1 MSEKKKFKDHPIGK
15 FLSEKGL
22 DAFSIL
28 WQAKEWYNETIEN
41 ALLDKSSINTLIAFY
56 NAIQG
61 SFGAERIN
69 YIINKYSVKEPEDK
83 KDFFTKV
90 AENLKKLFTSKEDL
104 EKRNAA
110 ILLLC
115 LYKNINLIEN
125 KPKDNDNEELI
136 EFLLALH
143 KVMQENIHIIF
154 SLSDGKQAL
163 IYSTFFTSIS
173 FELQE
178 IRKLIKAGVY
188 KDKDDKLFIHLKDK
202 ECTCGKTDFELILD
216 ETKHDETKQG
226 VIDVKVACK
235 CGEMWRPEYTL
246 EKGTDQLDANAVKGI
261 LETFAN
267 AIGEQLDKI
276 LETNTE
282 LRNIFQNFLDVEPHI
297 ESLKEEICKT
307 YISQERLKSCC
318 DYIILKDA
326 TNLFANAICK
336 LSDKN
341 QISETISD
349 INKQIERYSEYLPWI
364 VKYLAKMMESKDLSI
379 ASLFVENC
387 FKYNYIDNGARI
399 FFEDQKENISEGIYN
414 LTVIR
419 EVFIAHS
426 SLDNK
431 IAENLVEE
439 LKRKNITYFWAVEN
453 LRKSNRTEE
462 DYKKA
467 LCQAIDN
474 CKSLVFVSSKNSRGL
489 ENDAVDIELSYVYK
503 TYEKAGIHYKKQNG
517 SMFYLFEYRIN
528 NGSESELLYDKTISE
543 YFGTQSR
550 YYDLGDLVWRIT
562 NKLHGLDKDETNGEP
577 KIETIPAKPIT
588 SYPKVGQTPI
598 SRESDEKKSLDK
610 KPSDSEKLETPKNSP
625 IIPTSPTFIEQK
637 KLKKAAILKLI
648 SNSLFVISG
657 VFALIGLIIF
667 LANLWDLDI
676 FRFREWWLML
686 PFGISFISIVVS
698 SILRRVSIHLHPL
711 NKNLLKTIF
720 RVVCSLV
727 LGITSLLFSIQ
738 SVALYFEQDLSEG
751 QVVHYYS
758 SGWYYDLT
766 DDSSAV
772 VLVKP
777 RKRLITSVNIP
788 TKLGGKDVV
797 GIGDSA
803 FFCCRSLTSIE

>member
-1 MSEKKKFKDHPIGK
+1 MF
-15 FLSEKGL
+15 
-22 DAFSIL
+22 
-28 WQAKEWYNETIEN
+28 
-41 ALLDKSSINTLIAFY
+41 
-56 NAIQG
+56 
-61 SFGAERIN
+61 
-69 YIINKYSVKEPEDK
+69 
-83 KDFFTKV
+83 
-90 AENLKKLFTSKEDL
+90 
-104 EKRNAA
+104 
-110 ILLLC
+110 
-115 LYKNINLIEN
+115 
-125 KPKDNDNEELI
+125 
-136 EFLLALH
+136 
-143 KVMQENIHIIF
+143 
-154 SLSDGKQAL
+154 
-163 IYSTFFTSIS
+163 
-173 FELQE
+173 
-178 IRKLIKAGVY
+178 
-188 KDKDDKLFIHLKDK
+188 
-202 ECTCGKTDFELILD
+202 
-216 ETKHDETKQG
+216 
-226 VIDVKVACK
+226 
-235 CGEMWRPEYTL
+235 
-246 EKGTDQLDANAVKGI
+246 
-261 LETFAN
+261 
-267 AIGEQLDKI
+267 
-276 LETNTE
+276 
-282 LRNIFQNFLDVEPHI
+282 
-297 ESLKEEICKT
+297 
-307 YISQERLKSCC
+307 
-318 DYIILKDA
+318 
-326 TNLFANAICK
+326 
-336 LSDKN
+336 
-341 QISETISD
+341 
-349 INKQIERYSEYLPWI
+349 
-364 VKYLAKMMESKDLSI
+364 
-379 ASLFVENC
+379 
-387 FKYNYIDNGARI
+387 
-399 FFEDQKENISEGIYN
+399 
-414 LTVIR
+414 
-419 EVFIAHS
+419 
-426 SLDNK
+426 
-431 IAENLVEE
+431 
-439 LKRKNITYFWAVEN
+439 
-453 LRKSNRTEE
+453 
-462 DYKKA
+462 
-467 LCQAIDN
+467 
-474 CKSLVFVSSKNSRGL
+474 LVFVSSKNSRGL

-803 FFCCRSLTSIE
+803 FFCCRSLTSIEIPSSVTSIGEGAFAYCNSLTSIEIPNSVTSIGDSAFCGCDSLTSVTIPNSVTSIGNWAFCDCSSLTSVTIPSSVTSIGGLAFGYCSSLTSIEIPSSVTSIASSAFSGCDLLKYNEYDNAYYLGNETNPYLVLVKAKLSSITSCEINSNTKIIAGGAFRDCSSLTSVTIPNSVTSIASSAFSGCDLLKYNEYDNAYYLGNETNPYLVLVKAKLSSITSCEINSNTKIIAGGAFRDCSSLTSVTIPNSVTSIGDSAFEWCSSLTTITIPDSVTSIGNWAFCDCSLLTSVTIPNSVTSIGEEAFYSCNLLTSIRFNGTVDEWKEIVKSEPIFLSASVSRIICDNGFIFL